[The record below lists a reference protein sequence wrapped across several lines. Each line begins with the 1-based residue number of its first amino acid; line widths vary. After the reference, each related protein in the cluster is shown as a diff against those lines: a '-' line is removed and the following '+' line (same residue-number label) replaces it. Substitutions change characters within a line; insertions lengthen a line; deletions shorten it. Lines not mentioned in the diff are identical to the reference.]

1 MAENQIRIKITDQHQ
16 LTEQFRTFIYSGDLK
31 ILFFLMVLMC
41 LDVITGLFKAIKN
54 DNLWSRK
61 SMYGIARK
69 MLIFCII
76 ILANIIDQIL
86 NLQGGLLIITII
98 YYIANECLSI
108 IENCAE
114 MGVGVPHQIVDRLK
128 VMKDD
133 NDKKE

>member
-1 MAENQIRIKITDQHQ
+1 
-16 LTEQFRTFIYSGDLK
+16 
-31 ILFFLMVLMC
+31 MVLMC

>member
-54 DNLWSRK
+54 GNLWSRK